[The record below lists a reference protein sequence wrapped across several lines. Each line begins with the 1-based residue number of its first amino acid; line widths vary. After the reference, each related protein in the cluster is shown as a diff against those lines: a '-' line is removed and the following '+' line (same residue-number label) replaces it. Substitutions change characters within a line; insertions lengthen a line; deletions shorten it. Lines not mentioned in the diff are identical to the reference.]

1 MSRLLNSAFAR
12 CCRAT
17 KKYELSQED
26 ISNRKGKREFM
37 KYIAHLNKERI
48 QTIRDHLRGTAELAG
63 GFAKC
68 FGKADWGYCCGMLH
82 DIGKYSLAFQEKIKN
97 NTNKQIDHSTA
108 GAKVCFEKGGMYGFM
123 SYCIAG
129 HHSGLPDYGS
139 SFDAG
144 NAPTLEG
151 RKRKRIEDYSAFKSE
166 IKIPEINTVP
176 FDPLKSP
183 DPDFSLSVFIRMLY
197 SCLVDADFLDTE
209 NFMKNGQTLRDTG
222 EDIGVLLERL
232 KGYVA
237 DWLQNKDKDTVN
249 GRRTE
254 ILRHCFEKGI
264 SERGIFQLTVP
275 TGGGKTIASLAFAL
289 QHAVENHMDRVI
301 YVIPYTSIIEQ
312 NAEIFRRI
320 LGDQNVLENHYN
332 VDYESS
338 EELKPMQL
346 AAENWD
352 KPVVVTTNVQFFE
365 SLFAN
370 KSSRCRKLHN
380 IANSVIIFDEAQMLP
395 TDYLKPC
402 IAMME
407 ELVGNFR
414 SSIVLCTA
422 TQPALTPFF
431 QRKLPVTELCP
442 RVEEQFRFFERV
454 TFKNVGMVSEGEL
467 IEKLEQ
473 EEQALCIVNTKKRAQ
488 RIYQKMKGE
497 GVFHLSTTMYP
508 KHRRRILEKIRQLVK
523 NGERCILISTS
534 LVEAGV
540 DLDFRAVYRQLAG
553 VDSMIQAAGRC
564 NREGKR
570 DPKESFAYIF
580 QFEEKENI
588 PGQQLQIDVSKM
600 LLSEGEDI
608 SSLRG
613 IEKYFEA
620 LYHFRGESLDK
631 RKILEKFK
639 GKRYNFSKAAREFK
653 LIEENTL
660 TVFVSNEKEAEE
672 ILQQIRWQ
680 GYTKSGMRK
689 AGQYCVQLYES
700 EVEKLQGAGMLRQI
714 SENIE
719 DFFELVDKEQ
729 YSENREL

>member
-1 MSRLLNSAFAR
+1 M
-12 CCRAT
+12 
-17 KKYELSQED
+17 E
-26 ISNRKGKREFM
+26 
-37 KYIAHLNKERI
+37 YIAHLNEERT
-48 QTIRDHLRGTAELAG
+48 QTLKDHLCGTAELAG
-63 GFAKC
+63 RFAGR
-68 FGKADWGYCCGMLH
+68 FGKADWGYACGMLH
-82 DIGKYSLAFQEKIKN
+82 DIGKYSLAFQDKIKN
-97 NTNKQIDHSTA
+97 NSNRQVDHSTA
-108 GAKVCFEKGGMYGFM
+108 GAKACFEKGGMYSFM

-139 SFDAG
+139 SSDPG
-144 NAPTLEG
+144 NAPTLQG
-151 RKRKRIEDYSAFKSE
+151 RKKKHIEDCDAYKSE
-166 IKIPEINTVP
+166 IHIPEIKTLP
-176 FDPLKSP
+176 FDPKHSP

-209 NFMKNGQTLRDTG
+209 YFMKEGRTQRETG
-222 EDIGVLLERL
+222 EEPSVLLEKL
-232 KGYVA
+232 KKHVA
-237 DWLQNKDKDTVN
+237 GWLLNEDTETVN

-254 ILRHCFEKGI
+254 ILRHCFEWGHK
-264 SERGIFQLTVP
+264 ERGIFQLTVP

-289 QHAVENHMDRVI
+289 QHAVENQMDRVI

-312 NAEIFRRI
+312 NAAVFRKI
-320 LGDQNVLENHYN
+320 LGEQNVLENHYN
-332 VDYESS
+332 VDYEST

-346 AAENWD
+346 ASENWD

-370 KSSRCRKLHN
+370 KSSKCRKLHN

-402 IAMME
+402 IAVME
-407 ELVGNFR
+407 ELAANFD

-422 TQPALTPFF
+422 TQPALSPFF
-431 QRKLPVTELCP
+431 QRKMPVTELCP

-454 TFKNVGMVSEGEL
+454 TFQNVGTISEDEL
-467 IEKLEQ
+467 IEKLQ
-473 EEQALCIVNTKKRAQ
+473 KEEQALCIVNTKKRAQ
-488 RIYQKMKGE
+488 RLYQKMKGE
-497 GVFHLSTTMYP
+497 GVFHLSTAMYP
-508 KHRRRILEKIRQLVK
+508 KHRRRVLDKIRRLVK
-523 NGERCILISTS
+523 DGKRCILISTS

-540 DLDFRAVYRQLAG
+540 DLDFCTVYRQLAG

-570 DPKESFAYIF
+570 AAQDSFAYLF
-580 QFEEKENI
+580 QFEEKEYV

-608 SSLRG
+608 SSLHR

-631 RKILEKFK
+631 KKIFEEFK
-639 GKRYNFSKAAREFK
+639 DKRYNFAKAAKEFK

-660 TVFVSNEKEAEE
+660 TVFISREEDAEE
-672 ILQQIRWQ
+672 LLWQIKHQ

-689 AGQYCVQLYES
+689 AGQYCIQLYENDI
-700 EVEKLQGAGMLRQI
+700 EKLRGAGMLRQVPGGI
-714 SENIE
+714 EN
-719 DFFELVDKEQ
+719 FYELVDSGQ
-729 YSENREL
+729 YSEEMGLDLGIESGIAVVM

>member
-1 MSRLLNSAFAR
+1 M
-12 CCRAT
+12 
-17 KKYELSQED
+17 E
-26 ISNRKGKREFM
+26 
-37 KYIAHLNKERI
+37 YIAHLNKERT
-48 QTIRDHLRGTAELAG
+48 QTLKDHLCGTAELAG
-63 GFAKC
+63 YFAGR
-68 FGKADWGYCCGMLH
+68 FGKADWGYTCGMLH
-82 DIGKYSLAFQEKIKN
+82 DIGKYSLAFQDKIKN
-97 NTNKQIDHSTA
+97 NSNRQVDHSTA
-108 GAKVCFEKGGMYGFM
+108 GAKACFEKGGMYSFM

-139 SFDAG
+139 SSDPG
-144 NAPTLEG
+144 NAPTLQG
-151 RKRKRIEDYSAFKSE
+151 RKKKHIEDCGAYKSE
-166 IKIPEINTVP
+166 IHIPEIKTLP
-176 FDPLKSP
+176 FDPQNSP

-209 NFMKNGQTLRDTG
+209 YFMKEGQTQREAG
-222 EDIGVLLERL
+222 EEPSVLLEKL
-232 KGYVA
+232 KKHVA
-237 DWLQNKDKDTVN
+237 GWLLNEDTETVN

-254 ILRHCFEKGI
+254 ILRHCFECGHK
-264 SERGIFQLTVP
+264 ERGIFQLTVP

-289 QHAVENHMDRVI
+289 QHAVENQMDRVI

-312 NAEIFRRI
+312 NAEVFREI
-320 LGDQNVLENHYN
+320 LGEQNVLENHYN
-332 VDYESS
+332 VDYEST

-346 AAENWD
+346 ASENWD

-370 KSSRCRKLHN
+370 KSSKCRKLHN

-402 IAMME
+402 IAVME
-407 ELVGNFR
+407 ELVANFG

-422 TQPALTPFF
+422 TQPALSPFF
-431 QRKLPVTELCP
+431 QRKMPVTELCP

-454 TFKNVGMVSEGEL
+454 TFQNIGTISEDEL
-467 IEKLEQ
+467 IEKLQ
-473 EEQALCIVNTKKRAQ
+473 KEEQALCIVNTKKRAQ
-488 RIYQKMKGE
+488 RLYQKMKGE
-497 GVFHLSTTMYP
+497 GVFHLSTAMYP
-508 KHRRRILEKIRQLVK
+508 KHRRRVLDKIRQLVK
-523 NGERCILISTS
+523 DGKRCILISTS

-540 DLDFRAVYRQLAG
+540 DLDFCTVYRQLAG

-570 DPKESFAYIF
+570 AAQDSFAYLF
-580 QFEEKENI
+580 QFEEKEYV

-608 SSLRG
+608 SSLHG

-631 RKILEKFK
+631 KKIFEEFK
-639 GKRYNFSKAAREFK
+639 DKRYNFAKAAKEFK

-660 TVFVSNEKEAEE
+660 TVFISREEEAEE
-672 ILQQIRWQ
+672 LLRQIKHQ

-689 AGQYCVQLYES
+689 AGQYCVQLYENDI
-700 EVEKLQGAGMLRQI
+700 EKLQGAGMLRQVPGGI
-714 SENIE
+714 EN
-719 DFFELVDKEQ
+719 FYELVDSGQ
-729 YSENREL
+729 YSEEMGLDLGVESGIAVVM